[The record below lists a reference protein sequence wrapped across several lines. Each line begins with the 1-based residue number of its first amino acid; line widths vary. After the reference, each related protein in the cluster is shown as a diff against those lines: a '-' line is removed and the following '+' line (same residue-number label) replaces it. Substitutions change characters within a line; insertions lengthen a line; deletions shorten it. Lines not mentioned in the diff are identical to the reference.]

1 MVLRE
6 QDKHFLASLY
16 AAMAVIFA
24 WKGIWEGIYEIPYI
38 GDPFV
43 FLFIG
48 FAMLTFSG
56 LIFKEFDPLG
66 NMQKATLRILRS
78 VHANS
83 GKENFTVKYYDKKRK
98 KHITLSAKRIRKI
111 EKGALVVMHHDK
123 REEIFIPLHRV
134 TEILYKGEKYW
145 RL

>member
-1 MVLRE
+1 MKLRE

-16 AAMAVIFA
+16 AAIAIIFA
-24 WKGIWEGIYEIPYI
+24 WKGLWEGIYSIPYI
-38 GDPFV
+38 GDPLV

-66 NMQKATLRILRS
+66 NIQKASLNAIRS
-78 VHANS
+78 VNNH
-83 GKENFTVKYYDKKRK
+83 KDKKNFTIKYYDKVRK
-98 KHITLSAKRIRKI
+98 KKVSIPAEKIRKI
-111 EKGALVVMHHDK
+111 ERGALIITHPDK
-123 REEIFIPLHRV
+123 REEVFVPLKRV
-134 TEILYKGEKYW
+134 TEILYKGKKYW